1 MQIVDTNIFIRFLT
15 NDDPKK
21 ANACRQLLNR
31 AEQGKIE
38 LQTSE
43 SIIAEIVFVL
53 ESKRLYNLSRT
64 EIYDRLLP
72 ILTIDS
78 LKVSYKNSI
87 IRALE
92 IYANEKIHFE
102 DAVLVALA
110 ERLGAKEIF
119 SYDKGFDKVDNV
131 KRIEP

>member
-21 ANACRQLLNR
+21 AEACRKLLKK
-31 AEQGKIE
+31 AEQGKVE
-38 LQTSE
+38 LQTTE
-43 SIIAEIVFVL
+43 SIISETVFVL
-53 ESKRLYNLSRT
+53 ESKRLYGLSRT

-72 ILTIDS
+72 ILTIDG

-92 IYANEKIHFE
+92 IYAKEKIHFE
-102 DAVLVALA
+102 DAILVAQA
-110 ERLGAKEIF
+110 ERLRVKEIF
-119 SYDKGFDKVDNV
+119 SYDKGFDKIKNV